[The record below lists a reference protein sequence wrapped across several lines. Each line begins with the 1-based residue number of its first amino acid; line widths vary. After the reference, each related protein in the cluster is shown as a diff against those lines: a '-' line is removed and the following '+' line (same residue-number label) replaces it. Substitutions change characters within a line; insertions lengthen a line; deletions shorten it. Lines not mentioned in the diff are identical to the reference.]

1 MGLSSELISLFAKT
15 TNDRPVEKKETIVYG
30 TVVKDNGS
38 TYVKIDGSELLTP
51 VSATANTVNGERVT
65 VMIKNHTAIV
75 TGNISSP
82 AARTDDVKDVVD
94 SIEDSVNKITEFDIS
109 IGHKADVSELNAAN
123 ARIDELSADNI
134 TIKQN
139 LAAADAEIDTLVS
152 DNVSIKQRLTVGEAD
167 IAKLKTESLTV
178 DMADILYAS
187 IVDLE
192 ATNET
197 VHNLEA
203 TYGEFA
209 ELTTERFNANN
220 ADIANLEAK
229 KLSAE
234 EAAVKYANIDL
245 SNIGQ
250 AAMEYFYA
258 QSGLIENVTVSDGT
272 ITGMLV
278 GVTIKGDLIE
288 ANSIIADRLVI
299 LGEDGVYYK
308 LNTNGE
314 TVESEQT
321 EYNSLN
327 GQIITAK
334 SITAEKI
341 AVDDLVA
348 FDATI
353 GGFNITEDSI
363 FSEVKDSEGN
373 TVRGIHMD
381 VDGQVNFGDGKNYI
395 KYYRDDEGNYHLA
408 ISADTI
414 MYDINGDQHSLADL
428 GVIGEYIKIR
438 TYEGEPCIELGE
450 TDSEFKVY
458 ITNTKI
464 LFVDSSDALAYFS
477 NQSLHIKKAVIED
490 ELQQGEFVW
499 KVRANGNLGIVWK
512 GADV

>member
-15 TNDRPVEKKETIVYG
+15 TNDKPVEQKETTVYA
-30 TVVKDNGS
+30 TIVKDNGK
-38 TYVKIDGSELLTP
+38 TYAKIDGSNLLTP
-51 VSATANTVNGERVT
+51 VSTTADSVDGERVT

-75 TGNISSP
+75 TGNITSP
-82 AARTDDVKDVVD
+82 AARTGDVQEAVNASRENASKISEFEILVAYHVKTEDLEASTAIINRLRAELAEIGRLDAAEAELDELQAQYASLDYVLAKDVEALEA
-94 SIEDSVNKITEFDIS
+94 SIENLEVIFGTFADI
-109 IGHKADVSELNAAN
+109 
-123 ARIDELSADNI
+123 SADNMAV
-134 TIKQN
+134 
-139 LAAADAEIDTLVS
+139 LDAEITNLRSHNASFTYVS
-152 DNVSIKQRLTVGEAD
+152 
-167 IAKLKTESLTV
+167 
-178 DMADILYAS
+178 ADILQA
-187 IVDLE
+187 VK
-192 ATNET
+192 
-197 VHNLEA
+197 
-203 TYGEFA
+203 
-209 ELTTERFNANN
+209 
-220 ADIANLEAK
+220 ADITELDVDKLDAETAK
-229 KLSAE
+229 IT
-234 EAAVKYANIDL
+234 YANIDF

-258 QSGLIENVTVSDGT
+258 QSGLIDNVTISDGT

-288 ANSIIADRLVI
+288 ANTLAADKLVI

-314 TVESEQT
+314 TVSSEQT
-321 EYNSLN
+321 DYNSLN

-334 SITAEKI
+334 SVTAEKI
-341 AVDDLVA
+341 SVDDLVA

-373 TVRGIHMD
+373 TTRGIYMD
-381 VDGQVNFGDGKNYI
+381 TDGRFNFGDGSNYV

-414 MYDINGDQHSLADL
+414 MYDINGSQHSIADL
-428 GVIGEYIKIR
+428 GVIGEYVKIG

-464 LFVDSSDALAYFS
+464 LFTDSSDALAYFS
-477 NQSLHIKKAVIED
+477 NQSLYIKKAVIED
-490 ELQQGEFVW
+490 ELQQGDFVW

-512 GADV
+512 GADT